1 MGNTAGADVH
11 ADDIRLLQVHR
22 KQPRP
27 IRFFQYCAKRIIKK
41 LLLTKNF
48 MLQYDFW
55 DIAYDILKSTDWGIA
70 KESVIFMQ

>member
-1 MGNTAGADVH
+1 
-11 ADDIRLLQVHR
+11 
-22 KQPRP
+22 
-27 IRFFQYCAKRIIKK
+27 
-41 LLLTKNF
+41 